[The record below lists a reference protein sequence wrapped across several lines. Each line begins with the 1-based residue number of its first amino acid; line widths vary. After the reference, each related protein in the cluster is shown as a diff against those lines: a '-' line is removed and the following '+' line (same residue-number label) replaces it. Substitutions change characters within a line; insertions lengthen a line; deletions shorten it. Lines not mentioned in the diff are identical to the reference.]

1 MGQDVSASL
10 PFYFTRKRVL
20 MPQFYFSPAV
30 YAGVRKFFA
39 EHPTVEITML
49 REANM
54 AGPCVRLGTA
64 VCGKCGTRV
73 ELGKLFKDTLSQ
85 GLSALGEEMPSGALP
100 ADFLQAVRITHAWD
114 QASRSV
120 YCGGEMAFE
129 SRPALRLAVP
139 QGA

>member
-1 MGQDVSASL
+1 MPA
-10 PFYFTRKRVL
+10 FT
-20 MPQFYFSPAV
+20 FSPRV

-54 AGPCVRLGTA
+54 ASPCVRLGTA

-73 ELGKLFKDTLSQ
+73 ELGKLFKDTLRK
-85 GLSALGEEMPSGALP
+85 GLSALGEEIPSGALP

-129 SRPALRLAVP
+129 ARLALRVA
-139 QGA
+139 GR